1 MGEAQA
7 TKTYVCPMHPSIQN
21 TGPGK
26 CPKCGM
32 DLLPQG
38 AGFAILRHMAK
49 NPLMA
54 AIMIIVMFAIM
65 ATGMM
70 LMR

>member
-7 TKTYVCPMHPSIQN
+7 SETYVCPMHPSIRQAA
-21 TGPGK
+21 PGK

-38 AGFAILRHMAK
+38 TRFAILRHVAK
-49 NPLMA
+49 NPLMV